1 MTWADAVFSAGIVG
15 MNLAC
20 FWVGRSIGKPPAERQ
35 PIGGARQKRWV
46 RLPSGHSHEYAPGIT
61 GYVMPTDD
69 GAYWWLSRRGRTLIE
84 GPCVTVEDGKR
95 EVAKAAREML
105 GWAASSTGA
114 A

>member
-20 FWVGRSIGKPPAERQ
+20 FWMGRSIGPQPKTGQSVAKIRQ
-35 PIGGARQKRWV
+35 WV
-46 RLPSGHSHEYAPGIT
+46 RLPSGYSHEYAPGLT

-84 GPCVTVEDGKR
+84 GPCRNVDDGKR
-95 EVAKAAREML
+95 EVATAAREML
-105 GWAASSTGA
+105 GWAASSTGVA
-114 A
+114 

>member
-1 MTWADAVFSAGIVG
+1 MTGADMALAVGIVG

-35 PIGGARQKRWV
+35 PIGGVRHKRWV
-46 RLPSGHSHEYAPGIT
+46 RLPSGHSQEYAPGVT

-84 GPCVTVEDGKR
+84 GPCPTVDDGKR
-95 EVAKAAREML
+95 EVANAAREML
-105 GWAASSTGA
+105 GWAASSTGVA
-114 A
+114 